1 MSLTL
6 EVAEGLGVAE
16 EAGVGVGG
24 GGGAEGAEERAE
36 AAEAEEGE
44 PRGRVAEAAPQR
56 LRQVAVHAPPLRRR
70 RPPPPP
76 PPPPHPP
83 PPLPASRWWLTP
95 CANAHRHSD
104 GERDV
109 RRGGV
114 SFVNFAE

>member
-44 PRGRVAEAAPQR
+44 PADASRRPHRSDCAR
-56 LRQVAVHAPPLRRR
+56 SRYMRRR
-70 RPPPPP
+70 SDAVGRLLPP
-76 PPPPHPP
+76 PPPPHPRRR
-83 PPLPASRWWLTP
+83 SR
-95 CANAHRHSD
+95 H
-104 GERDV
+104 
-109 RRGGV
+109 RGGG
-114 SFVNFAE
+114 